1 MPATVRCRDL
11 KDNYLL
17 LDSDSC
23 TCWMSSQGLCS
34 HRSGSESGRKLV
46 SSGSDGSGS
55 EISAEI
61 LRYSCTRNELN
72 DSEDGAS
79 TRSTCFTNLRWSSST
94 NESVLGYV
102 SCNSLDG
109 DAHLSS
115 HSSAH
120 LRHQQFTPSCCNPY
134 LQNYDVPRN
143 SSLSQCKSTCI
154 SINTL
159 CSGSS
164 HNEDP
169 SERPFS
175 PDILSFQM
183 AKDLV
188 LSSDDTNA
196 CSSGSGSNSGFN
208 LRSSDSTCSSNG
220 SGPSLF
226 LPSHLND
233 FQASNTFA
241 ACDPMQHYQVPRK
254 AVSNVCQSVSLE

>member
-1 MPATVRCRDL
+1 
-11 KDNYLL
+11 
-17 LDSDSC
+17 
-23 TCWMSSQGLCS
+23 MSSQGLCS

-109 DAHLSS
+109 DAHLP
-115 HSSAH
+115 SSAH

-164 HNEDP
+164 HTEDP
-169 SERPFS
+169 SDRPFS
-175 PDILSFQM
+175 PDILSFHM
-183 AKDLV
+183 TKDLV
-188 LSSDDTNA
+188 LGCDDTNA
-196 CSSGSGSNSGFN
+196 PSSGSGSNSVFN
-208 LRSSDSTCSSNG
+208 LRSSNSTCSSNG
-220 SGPSLF
+220 SGPSVF
-226 LPSHLND
+226 LSSHLTD
-233 FQASNTFA
+233 CQSSDTFTTG
-241 ACDPMQHYQVPRK
+241 DPMQHYQVPRK
-254 AVSNVCQSVSLE
+254 AGSNVCHTVSLRS